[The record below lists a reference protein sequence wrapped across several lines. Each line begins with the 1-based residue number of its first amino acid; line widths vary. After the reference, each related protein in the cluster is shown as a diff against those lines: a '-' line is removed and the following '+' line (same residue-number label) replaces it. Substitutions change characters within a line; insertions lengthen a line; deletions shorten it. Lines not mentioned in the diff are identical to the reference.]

1 MKSVRVGAVLTL
13 VMALLLIPAAVSL
26 ADNNKMAS
34 KEGIWAKVGPAPKD
48 GSIAGPIDI
57 SVYYVQPD
65 DGWTHIWLDRNKLY
79 DRFSVENNNEEN
91 MEWLTPSEADR
102 KPAWNWK
109 IAGKIGDVVVGDMM
123 EEPITYVNVWWGAIA
138 SGSKAV
144 VLVRRSYE
152 MVSDNKRLDPNK
164 PIDAAA
170 LVKKFLNWPEP
181 WNMIVR
187 MEAVLCTFGP
197 ESVIKLTSLE
207 DTLTLQGGP
216 KACMKAVRA
225 KTLEQE
231 AKVSVEA
238 KDWMEKLVK
247 AGD

>member
-13 VMALLLIPAAVSL
+13 VMALLLIPTATTLAA
-26 ADNNKMAS
+26 DDKMAS
-34 KEGIWAKVGPAPKD
+34 KDGIWSKVGPAPKD
-48 GSIAGPIDI
+48 GSISGPIDV

-65 DGWTHIWLDRNKLY
+65 DGWAHLWLDRNKLY
-79 DRFSVENNNEEN
+79 DRFSVENNNERF

-102 KPAWNWK
+102 KPAWAWT
-109 IAGKIGDVVVGDMM
+109 ISGKIGNVVVSDYMD
-123 EEPITYVNVWWGAIA
+123 EPITYVNVWWGAVA

-152 MVSDNKRLDPNK
+152 MIADNKRLDPNK

-170 LVKKFLNWPEP
+170 LVDKFLNWPKP
-181 WNMIVR
+181 WNMKVT
-187 MEAVLCTFGP
+187 MEGVLCTFNP
-197 ESVIKLTSLE
+197 EAVIKLTSIE
-207 DTLTLQGGP
+207 ETITLQGGP
-216 KACMKAVRA
+216 KACKQAVRA

-231 AKVSVEA
+231 AKVSAEV